1 MCSHDLITIF
11 KFLNGFQVE
20 EIIFFL
26 LFPQKANIRK
36 DKNNGEEDL
45 CKLWR
50 LLRDD
55 KDMFS
60 KH

>member
-45 CKLWR
+45 CKL
-50 LLRDD
+50 
-55 KDMFS
+55 
-60 KH
+60 

>member
-60 KH
+60 KY